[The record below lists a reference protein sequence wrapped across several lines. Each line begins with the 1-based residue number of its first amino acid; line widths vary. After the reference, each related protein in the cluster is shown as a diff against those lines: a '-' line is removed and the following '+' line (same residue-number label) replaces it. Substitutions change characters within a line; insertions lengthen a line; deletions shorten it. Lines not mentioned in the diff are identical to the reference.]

1 MQHSPISPGL
11 TLKTALAIVTL
22 SSLLAACASVTPPT
36 KTGVESVVISNSAS
50 STTPPPAASTNIT
63 VPVTAAPPASSTI
76 NSGNDTSAEKTFDPS
91 LPQLELTPDI
101 MYKILGSEVAAKRG
115 EWKTG
120 YITLLGL
127 AQQTRD
133 PRLARRAMEMALAE
147 KQTQEAFSAAR
158 LWRELAPQSEDSTQ
172 YFLALA
178 ILQERLSEAIPIFAQ
193 RLKATPIPH
202 RGSAILASY
211 QRYLNQVKDKSL
223 LFTQLESLYK
233 PYNDFFETHLVLAQA
248 AMAKGDMARAREETK
263 TALTIKPDSELALL
277 TYVYLLDNQAES
289 QKLIADFLQKFPQS
303 KEVRASWARTLL
315 ERKQFAEAGAHYQIL
330 IKEKSHES
338 PANYALGLIG
348 LYTKE
353 YASAERHLT
362 RYLELLVANKGSEAD
377 TSRVMV
383 LLGQVAEERGDLNA
397 ALNWLKQVKS
407 GDSNSY
413 LYAISRHAQILAK
426 QNKLDDA
433 RKLLQSASAATDTEK
448 AQLIQLEAQLLR
460 DANQVLAA
468 FSLLDS
474 ALKNY
479 PNNAELL
486 YDHAMMAEKLDRLA
500 AMEAS
505 LRKVMQI
512 TPENHHAY
520 NALGY
525 SLAERNIRLAEAFTL
540 IEKALKLAPDD
551 PFILDS
557 MGWVQFRLGKLKE
570 AEVTLRRAYSL
581 RPDAEIGVHLGEV
594 LWQNGQKDAAQQI
607 WREAKS
613 KDPSNDTLKSTLTR
627 LNVGL

>member
-1 MQHSPISPGL
+1 M
-11 TLKTALAIVTL
+11 KTALAIVTL
-22 SSLLAACASVTPPT
+22 SSLLAACASVAPPA
-36 KTGVESVVISNSAS
+36 KTNAEDVTISNPSNS
-50 STTPPPAASTNIT
+50 VQITQVQVPAASTENSEKDD
-63 VPVTAAPPASSTI
+63 AAES
-76 NSGNDTSAEKTFDPS
+76 KFDPS
-91 LPQLELTPDI
+91 LPQLALTPDI
-101 MYKILGSEVAAKRG
+101 MFKILGSEMAAKRG

-133 PRLARRAMEMALAE
+133 PRLARRAMELALAE
-147 KQTQEAFSAAR
+147 KQTQEAYSAAR
-158 LWRELAPQSEDSTQ
+158 LWRDLAPQSDDSTQ
-172 YFLALA
+172 YFMALA
-178 ILQERLSEAIPIFAQ
+178 ILQDRLAEVIPIFAQ
-193 RLKATPIPH
+193 RLKATPIPN

-211 QRYLNQVKDKSL
+211 QRYLNQVKDKTL
-223 LFTQLESLYK
+223 LFTQLESLYG
-233 PYNDFFETHLVLAQA
+233 PYSDLFETHLVLAQA
-248 AMAKGDMARAREETK
+248 AVAKGDMARAREETK

-289 QKLIADFLQKFPQS
+289 QKLITDFLQKFPQS

-315 ERKQFAEAGAHYQIL
+315 ERKQYAEARSQYEIL
-330 IKEKSHES
+330 IKEKSQEL

-348 LYTKE
+348 FYTKDF
-353 YASAERHLT
+353 ANAELYLK
-362 RYLELLVANKGSEAD
+362 RYLELLVASKGSEAD
-377 TSRVMV
+377 TSRVLV
-383 LLGQVAEERGDLNA
+383 LLGQVAEERGDLNG
-397 ALNWLKQVKS
+397 ALNWLKQVQNA
-407 GDSNSY
+407 DSNNY

-433 RKLLQSASAATDTEK
+433 RKLLQSASATTDQDK

-468 FSLLDS
+468 FSLLDT
-474 ALKNY
+474 ALKTY
-479 PNNAELL
+479 PSNADLL

-505 LRKVMQI
+505 LRKVIQI

-525 SLAERNIRLAEAFTL
+525 SFADRNIRLAEAFSL

-570 AEVTLRRAYSL
+570 AEATLRRAYSL
-581 RPDAEIGVHLGEV
+581 RPDAEIAVHLGEV
-594 LWQNGQKDAAQQI
+594 LWLNGQKDAAQQI

-613 KDPSNDTLKSTLTR
+613 KDPSNGTLKNTLTR